1 MVICFCEF
9 SNTEHIFNQA
19 KYVNKNTSLARQLFD
34 IHELQYT
41 HQLVTEKYKFFS
53 ESVLIKSI
61 FLYWLAFT
69 SISYKWQILHVYCV
83 RIIERDII
91 KTQSGHFW
99 FRWDIYLYYL
109 MLPLNQFAHKQERVV
124 WTEFGQLLRH

>member
-41 HQLVTEKYKFFS
+41 YQLVTEKYKFFS
-53 ESVLIKSI
+53 ESS
-61 FLYWLAFT
+61 WLKAFFST
-69 SISYKWQILHVYCV
+69 
-83 RIIERDII
+83 
-91 KTQSGHFW
+91 G
-99 FRWDIYLYYL
+99 
-109 MLPLNQFAHKQERVV
+109 LPLRLFLTNDKYFKCIV
-124 WTEFGQLLRH
+124 

>member
-41 HQLVTEKYKFFS
+41 HQLVTEKYKVSWLKAFFS
-53 ESVLIKSI
+53 
-61 FLYWLAFT
+61 T
-69 SISYKWQILHVYCV
+69 
-83 RIIERDII
+83 
-91 KTQSGHFW
+91 G
-99 FRWDIYLYYL
+99 
-109 MLPLNQFAHKQERVV
+109 LPLRLFLTNDKYFMCIV
-124 WTEFGQLLRH
+124 